1 MKELIP
7 RKYKNGIQL
16 KEGDIIAESEI
27 GKSIWDGQAI
37 ITSRPLGIVVVY
49 HHPQLKEDIEPEET
63 DSYNIKEIRCGTV
76 KFTDK
81 AKEWMKERLN
91 GNLYLSK
98 YDGKFYAWDNIEVI
112 GNIYD
117 LDE

>member
-1 MKELIP
+1 ML
-7 RKYKNGIQL
+7 NL
-16 KEGDIIAESEI
+16 KLENLFG
-27 GKSIWDGQAI
+27 DGQAI

-49 HHPQLKEDIEPEET
+49 HRPQLKEDIEPEET